1 MLDSLVK
8 IRNGLFKG
16 FYKLILKPIFFSFD
30 PEVVHDRMIGAG
42 KLIGKFKLLRKFTW
56 WQFGYKNKVL
66 EQNLLGLKFV
76 SPVGLAAGF
85 DKNAELTGVLPELGF
100 GFAELGSVTGEPCV
114 GNPKPR
120 LWRLKK
126 SESIVVYYGLKNDG
140 AEVLSAKLSK
150 LLANRQGR
158 AKDFVYGVSVAKTN
172 CSATVDLEAGIDDY
186 LKAYRLMQPVADYI
200 TINISCPN
208 AFGGQPFTDGK
219 RLEKLLEKLDEFYN
233 KKCPVLVKISPDL
246 SMDQVDEIIDVCDR
260 FRVDG
265 YVCTN
270 LTKIRE
276 YDKIKDANV
285 PEVGGLSGKLVS
297 NKSDDLIAHVYQKTR
312 GKKLIVG
319 VGGVFSARDAYAK
332 IRLGANLVQL
342 ITGMI
347 FEGPATIADIN
358 LGLVELLKKDG
369 FKSISEAVGKGVSK
383 GGDKF

>member
-1 MLDSLVK
+1 MLNNLVK

-16 FYKLILKPIFFSFD
+16 FYKLVLKPIFFSFD

-42 KLIGKFKLLRKFTW
+42 KWIGKFKLLRLFTW
-56 WQFGYKNKVL
+56 WQFGYKNTVL

-85 DKNAELTGVLPELGF
+85 DKNAELTGILPELGF

-150 LLANRQGR
+150 LLASRLGR

-208 AFGGQPFTDGK
+208 AFGGQPFTDAK
-219 RLEKLLEKLDEFYN
+219 RLEKLLEKLDKFYD

-246 SMDQVDEIIDVCDR
+246 SMNQVDEILDVCDR

-276 YDKIKDANV
+276 YDKIKDVDV

-297 NKSDDLIAHVYQKTR
+297 GKSDDLIAHVYQRTQ

-347 FEGPATIADIN
+347 FEGPSSIADIN

-369 FKSISEAVGKGVSK
+369 FKSIEEAVGA
-383 GGDKF
+383 DFR